1 MVALSEMSA
10 NLGQRNFLEQIKA
23 PIFLGGCF
31 RIRDNVRAFVQFRK
45 ER

>member
-23 PIFLGGCF
+23 PIFLGCF